1 MKVTISLTVNGA
13 QIQRDVEPR
22 TSLADFLRE
31 ELRLTATHL
40 GCEHGVCGA
49 CTVMVDG
56 APARAC
62 IALAVS
68 LDGAEIRTVEGFA
81 EDAAMGVIKEA
92 FHQEHG
98 LQCGFCTPGMLI
110 SARDLIARH
119 PEADDAGIHSF
130 FLEEAARRGAIGALI
145 VHDTDGAGYG
155 WNVVKSPGGENYSLV
170 VPPEKM
176 TSLAL
181 QGWISGDT
189 ATKLFADAG
198 QDLDVRAPV
207 SGPDQRAGLH
217 AQADRLLLPAGEVR
231 AWVVGRELGV
241 DRAAEAVGPE
251 GRRPRG
257 PGYYVRHVR
266 GRRAAAARRR

>member
-1 MKVTISLTVNGA
+1 MKVTISLTVNDA
-13 QIQRDVEPR
+13 RVQRDVEPR

-81 EDAAMGVIKEA
+81 EDAAMGIIKEA

-119 PEADDAGIHSF
+119 PDVDEGGIRRAISGN
-130 FLEEAARRGAIGALI
+130 LCRCTGYQGIVRSIRSAARQL
-145 VHDTDGAGYG
+145 
-155 WNVVKSPGGENYSLV
+155 SS
-170 VPPEKM
+170 
-176 TSLAL
+176 
-181 QGWISGDT
+181 QG
-189 ATKLFADAG
+189 K
-198 QDLDVRAPV
+198 QP
-207 SGPDQRAGLH
+207 
-217 AQADRLLLPAGEVR
+217 
-231 AWVVGRELGV
+231 
-241 DRAAEAVGPE
+241 
-251 GRRPRG
+251 
-257 PGYYVRHVR
+257 
-266 GRRAAAARRR
+266 

>member
-13 QIQRDVEPR
+13 QIRRDVEPR

-62 IALAVS
+62 IALVVS

-119 PEADDAGIHSF
+119 PEADDAGIRRAMSGN
-130 FLEEAARRGAIGALI
+130 LCRCTGYQGIVRSIKSAARQL
-145 VHDTDGAGYG
+145 
-155 WNVVKSPGGENYSLV
+155 SS
-170 VPPEKM
+170 
-176 TSLAL
+176 
-181 QGWISGDT
+181 QG
-189 ATKLFADAG
+189 KQL
-198 QDLDVRAPV
+198 
-207 SGPDQRAGLH
+207 
-217 AQADRLLLPAGEVR
+217 
-231 AWVVGRELGV
+231 
-241 DRAAEAVGPE
+241 
-251 GRRPRG
+251 
-257 PGYYVRHVR
+257 
-266 GRRAAAARRR
+266 